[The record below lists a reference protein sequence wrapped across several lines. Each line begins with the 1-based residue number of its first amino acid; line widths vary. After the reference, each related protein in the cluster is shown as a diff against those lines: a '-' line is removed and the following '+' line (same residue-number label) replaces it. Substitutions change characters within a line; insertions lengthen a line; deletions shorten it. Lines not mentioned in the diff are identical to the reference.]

1 VSNYLAIAN
10 VTAALRQVVEDA
22 AREAVEGADV
32 THVRPGGTTV
42 KTPATGANLFLYG
55 VTPNPALRNADLP
68 SRRASGETV
77 RRPQTALDLHY
88 LISFYGDDGKLD
100 TQRILGAV
108 VRTLHARP
116 TLSRTMLRDAVVA
129 NTWLADADAAEA
141 SELVRFTPVSLNLEE
156 LSKLWSVLFQTPYAL
171 SVAYV
176 GSVVLLEAEETAA
189 ATLPVR
195 GRNVYVVPRA
205 QPIIESVANA
215 DGAALPILAD
225 TVLSIHGQRLAGAV
239 TRLRIGTAGG
249 ELEPTSVSAREVR
262 LALGPLPAGAVR
274 AGVQGVQ
281 VIHHHL
287 MGTPPVPH
295 RGEASNVAAFVLR
308 PTIRRVDD
316 DPEAEEHQVEH
327 VPADAPDP
335 PRVRV
340 AVRPRVAAG
349 QEIELLLNP
358 LGDDGPAYRYPGRA
372 EADTD
377 TPEFPVPGLTAG
389 TYLVRVRVDG
399 AESLLETDDAGAYA
413 RPRLEVP

>member
-1 VSNYLAIAN
+1 
-10 VTAALRQVVEDA
+10 
-22 AREAVEGADV
+22 
-32 THVRPGGTTV
+32 VRPGGTPV
-42 KTPATGANLFLYG
+42 RTPTTGANVFLYG
-55 VTPNPALRNADLP
+55 VTPNAALRNADLP
-68 SRRASGETV
+68 SRRAGGEMV
-77 RRPQTALDLHY
+77 RRPQAALDLHY
-88 LISFYGDDGKLD
+88 LVSFYGDDGRLD
-100 TQRILGAV
+100 TQRMLGAV

-116 TLSRTMLRDAVVA
+116 ALSRTTLRDAVTA
-129 NTWLADADAAEA
+129 NAWLADADAAEA

-205 QPIIESVANA
+205 QPVIDSVANA
-215 DGAALPILAD
+215 DGAGLPIVAD
-225 TVLSIHGQRLAGAV
+225 TILSIHGQRLAGGV
-239 TRLRIGTAGG
+239 TRLRLGTVGG

-262 LALGPLPAGAVR
+262 LALGPLAAGALR

-281 VIHHHL
+281 VVHHEL

-308 PTIRRVDD
+308 PTIRRVGD
-316 DPEAEEHQVEH
+316 DPEAEAHQAEFL
-327 VPADAPDP
+327 PAAAPDP

-340 AVRPRVAAG
+340 AVRPGVGAG

-377 TPEFPVPGLTAG
+377 APEFPVPGLAAG
-389 TYLVRVRVDG
+389 AYLVRVRVDG